1 VHGFQKAQRQAMPPA
16 PVRLYVCGGHKI
28 VVIWCCSLERSDTH
42 IPRERS
48 RMPQL
53 YSRHLGVTIERGVV
67 TISYRPS
74 LELTLG
80 SAQRSRDILN
90 RVTAKLKG
98 AHPLT
103 HRSDDEEI
111 ITQFD
116 IHETRKLE
124 TVIAKIDLMLD
135 RCANEPLMPRMVE
148 EILGIT
154 SAERRRWTKDGACQN
169 PGWRRF
175 VEDHNRSTCLR
186 TLRKRSGN
194 SPISRNGE
202 KRMRHHYPNIS
213 ARARNEPSERPQR
226 RSILAGRSLK

>member
-154 SAERRRWTKDGACQN
+154 SAERRRWTKDGRLPKSGMASFRRGPQSFYLSTHPPKKIGQLAN
-169 PGWRRF
+169 NSDLIAQWRK
-175 VEDHNRSTCLR
+175 EDAAPLSEHQRA
-186 TLRKRSGN
+186 
-194 SPISRNGE
+194 
-202 KRMRHHYPNIS
+202 S
-213 ARARNEPSERPQR
+213 A
-226 RSILAGRSLK
+226 K